1 MKIKHIQQGIG
12 GIKEIKVSGNELLF
26 LKYYDEHNKKYNQI
40 SKFFNVVTNL
50 PKIILEFFAIIFLI
64 FIITFAYFSGIKST
78 EILITLGILQ
88 PQHLG

>member
-40 SKFFNVVTNL
+40 SKFL
-50 PKIILEFFAIIFLI
+50 MLLLI
-64 FIITFAYFSGIKST
+64 YQKLF
-78 EILITLGILQ
+78 
-88 PQHLG
+88 